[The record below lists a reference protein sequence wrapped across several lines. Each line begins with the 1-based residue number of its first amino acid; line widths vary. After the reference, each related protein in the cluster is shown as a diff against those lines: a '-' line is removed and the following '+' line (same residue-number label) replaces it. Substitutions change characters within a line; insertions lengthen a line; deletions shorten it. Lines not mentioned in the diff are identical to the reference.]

1 MTFSFFPPNAKA
13 NAKSN
18 AQSNDQ
24 SNDQVNK
31 QSKARPSPAFPALSG
46 AGEAAP
52 LPLMA
57 LALGA
62 ALFLATPAQTPIAAG
77 VTPGLGSGLGS
88 GLEPGLEPGLALSVP
103 AVTAGRAAPGDSQM
117 RRELTAAAEGGD
129 AGAQYR
135 LVVDHFLGTHPRAS
149 DRGALYWFGHAAG
162 QGHVPA
168 QLLLAQMY
176 ESGWGIATD
185 RAQAIRWYRQAAA
198 SGDSLAAGKLRI
210 LGADEA

>member
-1 MTFSFFPPNAKA
+1 MTFSFFPPNAQMNEESNDESKA
-13 NAKSN
+13 PTNAK
-18 AQSNDQ
+18 
-24 SNDQVNK
+24 
-31 QSKARPSPAFPALSG
+31 PSPACAATPM
-46 AGEAAP
+46 AGEAAGWAAP

-77 VTPGLGSGLGS
+77 VTPNPGSGLGS
-88 GLEPGLEPGLALSVP
+88 GLETGLALPVP
-103 AVTAGRAAPGDSQM
+103 AATAGRAAPGDSQM
-117 RRELTAAAEGGD
+117 RLELTAAAEGGD

-135 LVVDHFLGTHPRAS
+135 LAVDHFLGTHPRAS

-176 ESGWGIATD
+176 ESGWGVASD

-210 LGADEA
+210 LGAGEA